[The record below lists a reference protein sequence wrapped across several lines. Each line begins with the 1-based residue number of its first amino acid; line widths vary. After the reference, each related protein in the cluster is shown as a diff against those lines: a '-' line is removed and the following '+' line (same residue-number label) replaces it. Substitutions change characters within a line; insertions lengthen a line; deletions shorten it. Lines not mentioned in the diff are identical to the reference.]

1 MIEPAHQT
9 MLAQAIA
16 TTESLVL
23 LHTIL
28 MSIKQLLALIGGLV
42 ILAGALYAVCQFFR
56 GIWKRSQPY
65 PLVFDAIRLDL
76 ARSIILGL
84 EFIIAADVIETT
96 TTPDYYELGILC
108 VLVVIRTFLNY
119 SLNKDISSL
128 MAREEKEF
136 NR

>member
-1 MIEPAHQT
+1 MAYQT

-16 TTESLVL
+16 TTESLIL

-28 MSIKQLLALIGGLV
+28 ISIKLLLALLGGLV
-42 ILAGALYAVCQFFR
+42 ILVGALYAIYQFFR
-56 GIWKRSQPY
+56 RIWKRSQPY
-65 PLVFDAIRLDL
+65 LLAFDAIRLDL

-119 SLNKDISSL
+119 SLNRDISSL
-128 MAREEKEF
+128 MAREAKESE
-136 NR
+136 R

>member
-1 MIEPAHQT
+1 MANLVHH

-16 TTESLVL
+16 TTESFVL
-23 LHTIL
+23 LHSIL

-56 GIWKRSQPY
+56 GIWKGNQPY
-65 PLVFDAIRLDL
+65 LVVFDAIRLDL

-96 TTPDYYELGILC
+96 TTPDYYELGILG

-128 MAREEKEF
+128 MAREAKELD
-136 NR
+136 R

>member
-1 MIEPAHQT
+1 MVDLHPA
-9 MLAQAIA
+9 MFAQAIA
-16 TTESLVL
+16 TTESLFL

-28 MSIKQLLALIGGLV
+28 MSIKQLLALIGGIV

-56 GIWKRSQPY
+56 GIWKGNRPY
-65 PLVFDAIRLDL
+65 LLVFDAIRLDL

-128 MAREEKEF
+128 TAREEKEF
-136 NR
+136 DR